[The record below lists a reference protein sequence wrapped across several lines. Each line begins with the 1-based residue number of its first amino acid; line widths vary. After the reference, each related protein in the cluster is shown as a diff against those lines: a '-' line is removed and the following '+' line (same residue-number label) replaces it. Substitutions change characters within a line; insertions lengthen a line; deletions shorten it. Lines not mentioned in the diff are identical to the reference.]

1 MTILE
6 FINRFSEEKECKSYY
21 RQIREQEG
29 VICKRCGGV
38 KHYWLNKREVFE
50 CSHCKFRTSLRSGT
64 VMENSRLPFKT
75 WFLIMLFMTSTKKGI
90 SACEMQRQVG
100 HQRYATIWDIM
111 HRLRKSMG
119 KRDDLYILEGMIE
132 FDEGCFRTVPT
143 AKSNKPL
150 KRGRGSKQ
158 QTNVAV
164 MAESIPLEDVETS
177 KKDSQ
182 CRYFK
187 LKALS
192 SYASEEVDQLID
204 TSINKDSVLFTDKS
218 TSYLNLA
225 KYVDLHISE
234 KSTSETTNGMLKWV
248 HIAISNAK
256 RNLLGIYHSIK
267 ETYLQSYLDEFCYKL
282 NRRGLKSIFERLIV
296 ASVNIP
302 LQTTE

>member
-6 FINRFSEEKECKSYY
+6 FIDRFSEEKECKSYY
-21 RQIREQEG
+21 RQVREQEG
-29 VICKRCGGV
+29 ITCKRCKGT
-38 KHYWLNKREVFE
+38 KHYWLSSREVFE

-75 WFLIMLFMTSTKKGI
+75 WFLVMLFMTSTKKGV

-119 KRDDLYILEGMIE
+119 HRDDLYILEGMIE
-132 FDEGCFRTVPT
+132 FDEGCFRTVP
-143 AKSNKPL
+143 AKKSKKPL

-158 QTNVAV
+158 QINVAV
-164 MAESIPLEDVETS
+164 MAESIPLENVETS
-177 KKDSQ
+177 DKSSQ

-192 SYASEEVDQLID
+192 SYASEEVDQVIK
-204 TSINKDSVLFTDKS
+204 TSVDKNSVLFTDKS
-218 TSYLNLA
+218 TSYLSLA

-234 KSTSETTNGMLKWV
+234 KSTKETTNNILKWV

-256 RNLLGIYHSIK
+256 RNLLGIYHSVK
-267 ETYLQSYLDEFCYKL
+267 ETHLQSYLDEFCYKL

-296 ASVNIP
+296 ASVSIP
-302 LQTTE
+302 LQTTV

>member
-6 FINRFSEEKECKSYY
+6 FIDRFSEEKACKSYY

-29 VICKRCGGV
+29 ITCKNCGGTN
-38 KHYWLNKREVFE
+38 HYWLSTREIFE

-75 WFLIMLFMTSTKKGI
+75 WFLVMLFMTSTKKGV

-100 HQRYATIWDIM
+100 HQRYATIWGIM
-111 HRLRKSMG
+111 HRLRKTMG
-119 KRDDLYILEGMIE
+119 QRDDLYILEGMIE
-132 FDEGCFRTVPT
+132 FDEGCFSTVPEK
-143 AKSNKPL
+143 KSKKPL
-150 KRGRGSKQ
+150 KRGRGSKK

-164 MAESIPLEDVETS
+164 MAESTPLEDIGTTGKS
-177 KKDSQ
+177 SQ

-192 SYASEEVDQLID
+192 SYTSKEVDEVIKA
-204 TSINKDSVLFTDKS
+204 SVEEDSVLFTDKS
-218 TSYLNLA
+218 TSYLSLA

-234 KSTSETTNGMLKWV
+234 KSTKETTNDMLKWV

-256 RNLLGIYHSIK
+256 RNLLGIYHSVK
-267 ETYLQSYLDEFCYKL
+267 ATHLQSYLDEFCYKL

-302 LQTTE
+302 LQTTV